1 MIVSGKRIAWRTGM
15 HDQFPTISAYIN
27 QTIASMVD
35 TGAEVLLRN
44 YPNLVELRAR
54 EVSAAL
60 ILINYMHELQSWRK
74 LAMSKTLTS
83 DQIDEFDYARM
94 DQEEIDGGL
103 YRVLEAL
110 TGHRSLGIDI
120 DTITIY
126 GFDKIDLGVYEPN
139 WKKER
144 QKNLENIRKEAI
156 EAKALAESE
165 KEVYVPINYV
175 YKSTVVERKAYCEH
189 MLKYHLGVLE
199 KELPGH
205 REYEIAKTCIAELR
219 EELEKLGA

>member
-1 MIVSGKRIAWRTGM
+1 M

-35 TGAEVLLRN
+35 TGAEVLLRD

-60 ILINYMHELQSWRK
+60 ILINYMSELQSWRK
-74 LAMSKTLTS
+74 LATSKTLTS

-139 WKKER
+139 WKEER
-144 QKNLENIRKEAI
+144 QKNLEKIRKETL

-165 KEVYVPINYV
+165 KEVYVPVNYTYTHV
-175 YKSTVVERKAYCEH
+175 FTSVAEERAFHESALQYRLTE
-189 MLKYHLGVLE
+189 LE
-199 KELPGH
+199 KVTPDNW
-205 REYEIAKTCIAELR
+205 YYAKLAADIAELQ
-219 EELEKLGA
+219 EKLAKLGA